1 MAYKIKGWLEY
12 PARILIFKEYDWSL
26 ETSSE
31 LDNGEFEIASLSAG
45 AKMVAGRRTSDGKVE
60 VYGNIT
66 PLEYIG
72 EDFLA
77 ISTLG
82 DLLNIN
88 SAGDHLIIGIP

>member
-1 MAYKIKGWLEY
+1 MAYKITGWLEDA
-12 PARILIFKEYDWSL
+12 ARILVFKELDWSL
-26 ETSSE
+26 EK
-31 LDNGEFEIASLSAG
+31 NVGIAPGEFEIDSLSAG
-45 AKMVAGRRTSDGKVE
+45 TKMVAGRRTSDGKVE

-77 ISTLG
+77 INVAG

-88 SAGDHLIIGIP
+88 TTGDHLIIGIP

>member
-1 MAYKIKGWLEY
+1 MAYKITGWLEN
-12 PARILIFKEYDWSL
+12 PARILIFKESDWSL
-26 ETSSE
+26 ETSASI
-31 LDNGEFEIASLSAG
+31 DPGNFEIASLSAG
-45 AKMVAGRRTSDGKVE
+45 TKMIAGRRASDGKVE

-77 ISTLG
+77 INAAG

-88 SAGDHLIIGIP
+88 DAGDHMIIGIP

>member
-1 MAYKIKGWLEY
+1 MAYKITGWLEEA
-12 PARILIFKEYDWSL
+12 ARILVFKESDWSL
-26 ETSSE
+26 ETTIAV
-31 LDNGEFEIASLSAG
+31 DRGDFEIASLSAG
-45 AKMVAGRRTSDGKVE
+45 TKMVAGRNTNGKVE

-77 ISTLG
+77 INAAG

-88 SAGDHLIIGIP
+88 AAGDHLIIGIP